1 MTFGA
6 SFEDKALPRSRVTRN
21 DGPKNALPRGRSETN
36 DELRFYKAHFRLE
49 PWAAGCDLARVWF
62 LMDST
67 LTSRL
72 PFKMLHG
79 VRHVNMAAIDSRF
92 LQSAVHN
99 FPRWSDKRPASDV
112 FIIPRLF
119 ANQHNWRILGSLAED
134 SLRRVLVKVTCL
146 AMLCRLAYR

>member
-1 MTFGA
+1 MSGR
-6 SFEDKALPRSRVTRN
+6 LRSR
-21 DGPKNALPRGRSETN
+21 A
-36 DELRFYKAHFRLE
+36 RLVSCE
-49 PWAAGCDLARVWF
+49 FDAYPAA
-62 LMDST
+62 
-67 LTSRL
+67 

-79 VRHVNMAAIDSRF
+79 VCHVNMAAIDSRF

-99 FPRWSDKRPASDV
+99 FRRWSDKRPAGDV

-119 ANQHNWRILGSLAED
+119 PNQHNWRILGSLAKD